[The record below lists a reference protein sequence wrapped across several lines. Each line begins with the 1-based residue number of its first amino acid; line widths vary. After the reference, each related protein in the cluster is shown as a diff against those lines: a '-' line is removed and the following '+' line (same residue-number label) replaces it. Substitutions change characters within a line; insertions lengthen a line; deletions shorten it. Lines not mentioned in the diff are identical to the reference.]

1 MPVTAEH
8 DRYGKISQLV
18 PLNTLKQ
25 DALDKLLEKV
35 DVEAVNRG
43 QFIFREG
50 DVDHVNV
57 YLLDGRIGLY
67 ENNQE
72 IERIEQGSPKL
83 RFPLAHQLPRQFA
96 ARALENTDIVRI
108 DSRLLS
114 EALAESEEAD
124 YKVESNVDADDEDA
138 DWMTQL
144 LQSNVM
150 QHIPASNLQGVMMR
164 MQEREVENGETLINE
179 GDEGDYFY
187 LLHRGRAAV
196 LKRDEETG
204 ENREVVVLGAGAAF
218 GEDALLTN
226 NPRSSTV
233 RMITDGIVLRLSK
246 DDFTQLIKHP
256 LSNTVSLQDA
266 EKIIARGG
274 IWVDVRDQASFEK
287 GHMKNAINMPH
298 STIRFQIP
306 RLDSERE
313 YVVYGHSSNSGLAA
327 AYLMLDRG
335 LQAYPLE
342 DGYSTGDQPEAKA
355 ETPAAEPV
363 KQPVAPQP
371 ATAAAPAES
380 TAQEKPEEVVEDAA
394 SAAEI
399 ADLKK
404 QLLKQNGVIARLK
417 ERLEE
422 HNGGADPAE
431 LEKLQLR
438 NMKLE
443 REIIGLTE
451 KLESQEDR
459 YDELKE
465 QFDGLDGDNRKHIKV
480 RDLEIA
486 ELKEKLTVLQLERD
500 QAESD
505 YEELLAKN
513 DSADSQS
520 LDNEA
525 LKHAQN
531 QIEQLEALNSS
542 ITDDRDNMKYE
553 LEDARNQLSLAN
565 QEISELQ
572 LEVTDLKGRLA
583 EQDPSGN
590 IN

>member
-25 DALDKLLEKV
+25 DALDRLLEKV

-43 QFIFREG
+43 QFIFKEG

-72 IERIEQGSPKL
+72 VERIEQGSPKL

-124 YKVESNVDADDEDA
+124 YKVESSVDADEDA

-164 MQEREVENGETLINE
+164 MQEREVENGETLIHE

-204 ENREVVVLGAGAAF
+204 EDREVVVLGAGAAF

-233 RMITDGIVLRLSK
+233 RMVTDGIVLRLSK

-266 EKIIARGG
+266 EKIIANGG
-274 IWVDVRDQASFEK
+274 IWVDVRDQESFEK

-342 DGYSTGDQPEAKA
+342 DGYSAGEEPEAAAASAPAPAAPANEPVASQADAATAEAGDRGQPEAD
-355 ETPAAEPV
+355 
-363 KQPVAPQP
+363 
-371 ATAAAPAES
+371 
-380 TAQEKPEEVVEDAA
+380 VEDTA

-505 YEELLAKN
+505 YEDLLAKN
-513 DSADSQS
+513 ASADSQA

-531 QIEQLEALNSS
+531 QIEQLEALNAS

-553 LEDARNQLSLAN
+553 LEDTRNQLSLAN

-583 EQDPSGN
+583 EQDPSSN

>member
-363 KQPVAPQP
+363 KEPVAPQP